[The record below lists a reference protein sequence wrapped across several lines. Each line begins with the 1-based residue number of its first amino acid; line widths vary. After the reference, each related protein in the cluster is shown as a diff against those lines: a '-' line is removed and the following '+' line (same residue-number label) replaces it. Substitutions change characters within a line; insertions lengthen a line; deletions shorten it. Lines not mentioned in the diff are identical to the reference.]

1 MKLNW
6 EKLIERLYLQ
16 TLDSVVLGDSLHTV
30 HLKKGDPGN
39 IKADGRSSL
48 GHHWLQ
54 ENDLL
59 INTWHVMTFSF
70 HHGRGKW
77 ILLSLKGILCL
88 LSYNNVNYI
97 FVTQKHLSVTFYTL
111 TSVYMFSI
119 LLSFY
124 FPFYWQGE
132 FVEQSRAHLELIS
145 SFDLTVILKEITFWS
160 LLRIKGSREDFLV
173 FCFVFLFNDCVKFST
188 KRNYWSETHLHHD
201 TSVCYQIS
209 RTYIPLAYWLSFFC
223 SN

>member
-6 EKLIERLYLQ
+6 KKLIERLYLQ
-16 TLDSVVLGDSLHTV
+16 TLDSVVLDDSLHTV

-39 IKADGRSSL
+39 IKVDGRSSL

-54 ENDLL
+54 ENYLL

-77 ILLSLKGILCL
+77 IPLSLKGILCL

-97 FVTQKHLSVTFYTL
+97 FVTQKHLSVTLYTL

-119 LLSFY
+119 LLLLY

-132 FVEQSRAHLELIS
+132 FVEQSRVSLVGDHFHH
-145 SFDLTVILKEITFWS
+145 SFDLILRFDSNIERNYILVTLKDWGVKGR
-160 LLRIKGSREDFLV
+160 LL
-173 FCFVFLFNDCVKFST
+173 VFLFCFS
-188 KRNYWSETHLHHD
+188 
-201 TSVCYQIS
+201 
-209 RTYIPLAYWLSFFC
+209 F
-223 SN
+223 

>member
-6 EKLIERLYLQ
+6 KKLIERLYLQ
-16 TLDSVVLGDSLHTV
+16 TLDSVVLDDSLHTV

-39 IKADGRSSL
+39 IKVDGRSSL

-54 ENDLL
+54 ENYLL

-77 ILLSLKGILCL
+77 IPLSLKGILCL

-97 FVTQKHLSVTFYTL
+97 FVTQKHLSVTLYTL

-119 LLSFY
+119 LLLFY

-132 FVEQSRAHLELIS
+132 FVEQSRVSLVGDHCDH
-145 SFDLTVILKEITFWS
+145 SFDLILRFDSNIERNYILVILKDWGVKGR
-160 LLRIKGSREDFLV
+160 LL
-173 FCFVFLFNDCVKFST
+173 VFLFCFS
-188 KRNYWSETHLHHD
+188 
-201 TSVCYQIS
+201 
-209 RTYIPLAYWLSFFC
+209 F
-223 SN
+223 